1 MGKMVYVRNKK
12 TKAGQPGWWPER
24 KKIEVVTA
32 VMSTGSIP
40 IAAGMTG
47 VPIET
52 IRTWRKMPWYKEME
66 QTIKDEDN
74 QELDSKFSKIIKKT
88 LDVVEDRLEN
98 GNFQFD
104 QKTGKIIRI
113 PVGLRD
119 THRVMTDLVDKRK
132 VIRNEP
138 ITTSAGEGVNDRLVK
153 LASQFAEFA
162 LGQKSTE
169 MKIVGPVYEND
180 YEEEESLQGDDE
192 HALHEEREEGLQAGE
207 CEVQLE
213 TGTEEEPRT
222 AQQST

>member
-1 MGKMVYVRNKK
+1 MVYVRNKK

-24 KKIEVVTA
+24 KKIEVCTA
-32 VMSTGSIP
+32 VMSTGSVP
-40 IAAGMTG
+40 IAASMTG

-104 QKTGKIIRI
+104 QRTGKIIRI

-138 ITTSAGEGVNDRLVK
+138 ITTSANEGVNDRLVK

-162 LGQKSTE
+162 LGHKNTE
-169 MKIVGPVYEND
+169 MKIVGPVYESD
-180 YEEEESLQGDDE
+180 YEE
-192 HALHEEREEGLQAGE
+192 
-207 CEVQLE
+207 
-213 TGTEEEPRT
+213 GTEEIKEESD
-222 AQQST
+222 AVHKEESI